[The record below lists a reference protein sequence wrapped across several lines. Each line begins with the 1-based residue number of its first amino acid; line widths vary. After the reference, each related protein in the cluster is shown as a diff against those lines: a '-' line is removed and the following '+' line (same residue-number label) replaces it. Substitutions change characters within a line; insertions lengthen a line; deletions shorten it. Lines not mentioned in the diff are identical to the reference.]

1 MPYQWTFHCVCILRV
16 SILLVHDL
24 FSMYGD
30 VTICVFSV
38 SLMNSVFAGSLS
50 VLDQPEQTSMQKAGS
65 VDSDS
70 FQDGKL
76 AGRSA

>member
-1 MPYQWTFHCVCILRV
+1 MCVFSV
-16 SILLVHDL
+16 SQ
-24 FSMYGD
+24 SCSCM
-30 VTICVFSV
+30 ICSLCMEMLPSVFSV

-50 VLDQPEQTSMQKAGS
+50 VLDQPEQTSMLKAGS

-76 AGRSA
+76 AGRTARTFRRFKQL